1 MDGRRKS
8 WFVLVA
14 LLATLCAGPAPAEWR
29 VASED
34 GETSIKFGFLI
45 QPWAQAVETADAEN
59 WSYDMFFRRLRL
71 MAGGQITKNF
81 SFFVETDSPFLGRG
95 DRAGNKNT
103 GDIFIQ
109 DLVLTFSTGDTF
121 KVDVGLILVP
131 TCYNCNTSA
140 AKLLPIDYSVL
151 GFLSSVATNAR
162 VGRDYGAQVRGY
174 LFSRSLEYRAGVFQ
188 GDRGEHST
196 EPLRLAGRVSYHFF
210 EKQTGLFYTGTSL
223 GRKKIL
229 TVGASLDTQSDYR
242 TYAFDLFYDQPV
254 RGGDGVTFQVD
265 WIRYNGGS
273 FFPVG
278 LPPQNALIVE
288 VGYYFQGPRIGLFGQ
303 WSGRDF
309 SAPSSLDEGKLQAG
323 VAWYWMGR
331 NLTLKLGLGRLT
343 KDGLPERDEVL
354 LQLQT
359 FMF

>member
-1 MDGRRKS
+1 MRRLA
-8 WFVLVA
+8 VVV
-14 LLATLCAGPAPAEWR
+14 LLAVLAVVPASAEWR
-29 VASED
+29 VESKD
-34 GETSIKFGFLI
+34 GETSIKLGFLI
-45 QPWAQAVETADAEN
+45 QPWAQAVETPDATN
-59 WSYDMFFRRLRL
+59 WSYNMFFRRLRF
-71 MAGGQITKNF
+71 MAGGQVTKNF

-95 DRAGNKNT
+95 DQDGNKNT

-109 DLVLTFSTGDTF
+109 DLVLTYSTGDTF

-140 AKLLPIDYSVL
+140 AKLLPVDYSVF
-151 GFLSSVATNAR
+151 GFLSSAATNAR

-174 LFSRSLEYRAGVFQ
+174 VFNRSLEYRAGVFE
-188 GDRGEHST
+188 GHRGEEST
-196 EPLRLAGRVSYHFF
+196 EPLRLAGRLSYHFF

-223 GRKKIL
+223 GQKKIL
-229 TVGASLDTQSDYR
+229 TVGASLDAQSEYR

-273 FFPVG
+273 FFPQG
-278 LPPQNALIVE
+278 LPPQNALILE
-288 VGYYFQGPRIGLFGQ
+288 AGYYFQGPRIGLFGK

-309 SAPSSLDEGKLQAG
+309 TSATSLDEGKMQAG

-331 NLTLKLGLGRLT
+331 NLSLKLGLGRLS
-343 KDGLPERDEVL
+343 RDAAPDRNEL
-354 LQLQT
+354 ILQLQT